1 MLVAGT
7 PVTECYFLKPCKLKI
22 QQVLQGSDFTHIALK
37 PILVQCCVLYR
48 NSHKP
53 LCLPYSLSCYYY
65 LFPLFP

>member
-22 QQVLQGSDFTHIALK
+22 QQVLQGNNFTRIALK

-48 NSHKP
+48 NQS
-53 LCLPYSLSCYYY
+53 
-65 LFPLFP
+65 